1 MFFYHKESDQLTTKG
16 FTASAWSSLDQR
28 EKATPRQMTTF
39 NNGSLQEDKQ
49 MALQNKWLLL
59 KDSKMHQQDLGREE
73 YKFHSSVP
81 CK

>member
-1 MFFYHKESDQLTTKG
+1 MPG
-16 FTASAWSSLDQR
+16 CAWSLLDQR
-28 EKATPRQMTTF
+28 EKATPRQMKTF
-39 NNGSLQEDKQ
+39 NSRSLQEDKQ

-59 KDSKMHQQDLGREE
+59 KDSKMHKQDLGPEE